1 MLSRSP
7 TPPIAVFREIIMFSV
22 TFLQGENTNSLWQ
35 GLIQVYALTLAAC
48 SL

>member
-1 MLSRSP
+1 MLSPSP
-7 TPPIAVFREIIMFSV
+7 AAPLVVFREIIIFGV

-35 GLIQVYALTLAAC
+35 SLMQVYVLTLEAC